1 MRFVTTICCIL
12 ILSVGHSQIPNI
24 KRIDSIVSTIE
35 SKKALTLKVVSDT
48 FPTVNPDVVTI
59 ESVRFHSAKNKL
71 VKAIFSSYYYN
82 KGPAKSNIL
91 AQYEVF
97 YFYNDSLIKAISK
110 DFDLSPPKDFQYYLN
125 EKHLKKYV
133 SKETINASRYDGVN
147 YFVELGYNLLTEF
160 KSLNQK

>member
-1 MRFVTTICCIL
+1 MRFATTICCIL
-12 ILSVGHSQIPNI
+12 IFSVGYSQIPNI

-35 SKKALTLKVVSDT
+35 LKKTLTLNVVSDT

-59 ESVRFHSAKNKL
+59 ESVRFYSTKNKL
-71 VKAIFSSYYYN
+71 LKAIFSSYYYN

-110 DFDLSPPKDFQYYLN
+110 DFDLTPPKDLQYYLN

-133 SKETINASRYDGVN
+133 SKQTINASRFDGVN
-147 YFVELGYNLLTEF
+147 YFIELGYNLLTEF
-160 KSLNQK
+160 RSLRQK

>member
-1 MRFVTTICCIL
+1 MRFLTTICCTL
-12 ILSVGHSQIPNI
+12 ILSAGYSQIPNI

-35 SKKALTLKVVSDT
+35 FKKALKLNVVSDT

-59 ESVRFHSAKNKL
+59 ESVKFHSTKNKL
-71 VKAIFSSYYYN
+71 LKVIFSTYYYN

-97 YFYNDSLIKAISK
+97 YFYNDSLIKVISK
-110 DFDLSPPKDFQYYLN
+110 DFDLSPPKDLQYYLN

-133 SKETINASRYDGVN
+133 SKETMNASRYEGVN
-147 YFVELGYNLLTEF
+147 YFIELGYNLLNEF
-160 KSLNQK
+160 KTVSKK